1 MRWMTL
7 YARSRQVPASLL
19 ALVICTIGIRLA
31 AGTQWSPFFVT
42 LTLAAAVAVAATG
55 LSGQDIELDR
65 TAAFNWLPRRLGHM
79 LLIGVLAGGVLLL
92 VQAPGGTQVAT
103 SVVLRDGAGL
113 LGLAG
118 LAATVLGG
126 QFGWTL
132 PLLWTVVA
140 LFVPSPD
147 PTKVSGAIAW
157 PLLPPEAPMSW
168 WMAGILFG
176 VGTSAYTLVGA
187 RR

>member
-7 YARSRQVPASLL
+7 YVRSRQVPASLL
-19 ALVICTIGIRLA
+19 ALVICTVGIRLA
-31 AGTQWSPFFVT
+31 SGSQWSAFFAT

-65 TAAFNWLPRRLGHM
+65 TAGFNWLPRRLGHL
-79 LLIGVLAGGVLLL
+79 LLIGVLAGGVLLV
-92 VQAPGGTQVAT
+92 VQAPGDTQVAA

-118 LAATVLGG
+118 LAATLLGG
-126 QFGWTL
+126 QFGWTF

-147 PTKVSGAIAW
+147 PKAVSGAVAW
-157 PLLPPEAPMSW
+157 PLLPAEASVSW

-176 VGTSAYTLVGA
+176 AGTAVYTLAGA

>member
-7 YARSRQVPASLL
+7 YARSRQMPASLL
-19 ALVICTIGIRLA
+19 ALVVCTVGIRLA
-31 AGTQWSPFFVT
+31 VGNQWSLFFVT
-42 LTLAAAVAVAATG
+42 LTLAAAVAVSATG

-65 TAAFNWLPRRLGHM
+65 TAAFNWLPRRLGHI

-92 VQAPGGTQVAT
+92 VQAPGDTQVAT
-103 SVVLRDGAGL
+103 SAVLRDGAGL

-118 LAATVLGG
+118 LAATLFGG
-126 QFGWTL
+126 QFGWTF

-140 LFVPSPD
+140 LFVPDPD
-147 PTKVSGAIAW
+147 PTAVSGAVAW
-157 PLLPPEAPMSW
+157 PLLSTEAPLGW

-176 VGTSAYTLVGA
+176 VGTAAYTLVGA